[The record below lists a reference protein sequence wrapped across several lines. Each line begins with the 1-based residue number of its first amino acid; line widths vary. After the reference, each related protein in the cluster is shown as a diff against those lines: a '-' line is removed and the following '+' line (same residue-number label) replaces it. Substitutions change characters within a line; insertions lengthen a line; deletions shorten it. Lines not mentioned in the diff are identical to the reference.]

1 MNTNNLYRLEKKDIH
16 RSAHILAASFNDYS
30 MFKHILGDQLNE
42 ETMKV
47 FLNYLLKFSILYGE
61 AYASSSELEGI
72 ILVTDF
78 SNYTFN
84 LVRAIRCGALSFMK
98 YSPTI
103 GRKFNEFDRFTMDI
117 HKKNIVSPHQYIIL
131 LGVNPEKQRQGYGS
145 KLLVP
150 ILQVS
155 EEKGQP
161 CYLETHGDENVA
173 YYEKFGFKVVS
184 KDIVTGSDII
194 QYSMIKE

>member
-1 MNTNNLYRLEKKDIH
+1 MNTNNLYKLEKKDIN
-16 RSAHILAASFNDYS
+16 RSADMLAASFIDYS
-30 MFKHILGDQLNE
+30 MFKHILGDQLTS

-47 FLNYLLKFSILYGE
+47 FLNYLLKFSIYYGE
-61 AYASSSELEGI
+61 AYASSKDLEGI

-78 SNYTFN
+78 NNYTFN
-84 LVRAIRCGALSFMK
+84 IVRSIRCGALSFIK

-103 GRKFNEFDRFTMDI
+103 GKKFNEFDRFTMDI

-131 LGVNPEKQRQGYGS
+131 LGVDPVKQKQGYGS
-145 KLLVP
+145 KLLLP
-150 ILQVS
+150 ILQAS
-155 EEKGQP
+155 EKKGQP

-194 QYSMIKE
+194 QYSMIK